1 MTLSFTPLHTAAAA
15 GKAQAVEELLKRGAD
30 VTANNQNNQ
39 TPLFMAAESGNLST
53 IRAISGRLQLQDR
66 LFLIFKFSLLDLDS
80 ITNIN

>member
-1 MTLSFTPLHTAAAA
+1 MQQLRVNYYFIMVISYCLTFSFTPLHTAAAA

-53 IRAISGRLQLQDR
+53 IRAISGRLQLQG
-66 LFLIFKFSLLDLDS
+66 S
-80 ITNIN
+80 

>member
-1 MTLSFTPLHTAAAA
+1 
-15 GKAQAVEELLKRGAD
+15 
-30 VTANNQNNQ
+30 
-39 TPLFMAAESGNLST
+39 MAAESGNLST